1 MWKQAPGRGVPCLGH
16 STFTGGGGW
25 VLPSLNKVNS
35 QTRSLLC
42 SHMGLISL
50 MFMGSIGGGEKNRQI
65 DIYFTLRTWNP
76 DTAHSS
82 TPLWKYTYMCINK
95 KLLSHAKGGQ
105 KGHHRDRL
113 PISDQLSYFSS
124 LDVISL
130 LISLRLITIESQ
142 HTQALGVDSTS

>member
-1 MWKQAPGRGVPCLGH
+1 
-16 STFTGGGGW
+16 
-25 VLPSLNKVNS
+25 
-35 QTRSLLC
+35 
-42 SHMGLISL
+42 
-50 MFMGSIGGGEKNRQI
+50 
-65 DIYFTLRTWNP
+65 
-76 DTAHSS
+76 
-82 TPLWKYTYMCINK
+82 MCINK